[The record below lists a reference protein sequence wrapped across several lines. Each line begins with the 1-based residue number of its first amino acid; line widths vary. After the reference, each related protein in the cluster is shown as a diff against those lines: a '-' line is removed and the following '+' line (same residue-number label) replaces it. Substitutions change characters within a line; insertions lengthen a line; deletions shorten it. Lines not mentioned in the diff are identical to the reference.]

1 MIMTV
6 IMSIQVYVQQTK
18 RKRRR
23 FDDDDDDY
31 DVYTGLRAA
40 D

>member
-1 MIMTV
+1 MTV